1 MRNSLFRPLSQVGP
15 IGGNGTGREVEAS
28 NIAPATPAAPTTS
41 RMNLAALVAAGILAE
56 DDRVEARLYGVTH
69 FGRVHDGGIEVEGV
83 LYATPS
89 AAASALRGGKASNGW
104 VIGRIVVG
112 FWSSFG
118 TNC

>member
-1 MRNSLFRPLSQVGP
+1 
-15 IGGNGTGREVEAS
+15 
-28 NIAPATPAAPTTS
+28 
-41 RMNLAALVAAGILAE
+41 MNLAALVAAGILAE

-104 VIGRIVVG
+104 VIWTHRGRLLG
-112 FWSSFG
+112 QLRDQLLSSSG
-118 TNC
+118 DPRTAG